1 MGRTVSDT
9 LLYWLWLQRAVG
21 PGSAHVPK
29 LLETFDGV
37 RKIYEADR
45 EAYCAAGVL
54 GRALDA
60 LCNKS
65 LDEARKTAERCMKLG
80 WILTPDDEL
89 YPAPLRHLFSP
100 PLALYGIGTLP
111 SFSNREKPVMTIVGT
126 RESTEYGNAAAGAMA
141 AGLAAAG
148 CPIVSGGARG
158 IDRAAH
164 EGALYA
170 GGHTIVVQAC
180 GLDVNYPR
188 LNRNLR
194 RRVVENGGA
203 VITEFTP
210 GVLAYKPNFHIRNRL
225 ISGLSIATCVIE
237 APGGSGALITAH
249 AAMEQGRDVFVLPGR
264 ATDATSDGSH
274 ALIREGAALVT
285 MPSQILQ
292 EYPDRFG
299 ETLEKEADRAHAAYY
314 DWLTN
319 GMPKPKKVSDGG
331 WTEPE
336 PTGEP
341 VPCPDFVKGTAR
353 RIYDTLSGKPPLSVE
368 MLCEYLSL
376 EPGEIFAALTEL
388 ELYGCAEVVAGK
400 RYTIT
405 RKDS

>member
-1 MGRTVSDT
+1 MADT

-29 LLETFDGV
+29 LLEAFGSV
-37 RKIYEADR
+37 KQIYEADR
-45 EAYCAAGVL
+45 ESYRRVGVM
-54 GRALDA
+54 GRAVDA

-65 LDEARKTAERCMKLG
+65 LDDARKLMERCAG
-80 WILTPDDEL
+80 FGWWILTPDDEL
-89 YPAPLRHLFSP
+89 YPAPYRHLYSP

-111 SFSNREKPVMTIVGT
+111 SFSEREKPIMSIVGT
-126 RESTEYGNAAAGAMA
+126 RHSTEYGNAAAGALA

-148 CPIVSGGARG
+148 CPIVSGGACG

-170 GGHTIVVQAC
+170 GGQTIAIQAC

-188 LNRNLR
+188 PNRDLR
-194 RRVVENGGA
+194 RRIMENGGA
-203 VITEFTP
+203 IFTEFFP

-225 ISGLSIATCVIE
+225 ISGAAVATCVVE
-237 APGGSGALITAH
+237 APNGSGALITAH
-249 AAMEQGRDVFVLPGR
+249 AAMEQGRDVFVVPGR

-285 MPSQILQ
+285 APSQILQ

-299 ETLEKEADRAHAAYY
+299 DKLEKEADRAQAAYY
-314 DWLTN
+314 DWLSN
-319 GMPKPKKVSDGG
+319 GVPKPTKVADGG
-331 WTEPE
+331 WVEPE
-336 PTGEP
+336 PVGDP

-353 RIYDTLSGKPPLSVE
+353 RLYDALSGRPPLSVE
-368 MLCEYLSL
+368 MLCEQLAL

-388 ELYGCAEVVAGK
+388 ELYGCAESIAGK
-400 RYTIT
+400 RYTIA
-405 RKDS
+405 RQ